1 MSERIKIAA
10 VQMNPK
16 LMNLKENLEGIFSNV
31 KKAADNQANL
41 IVFPECSLTG
51 YIFHSREE
59 ALPFAETIPGPSTE
73 KLASLCKEVK
83 VYVIVGLL
91 EKEGDRLFNAA
102 ALVGPQGLIGNYRKN
117 HLPFLG
123 VDRFVDRG
131 DKPFEVHQ
139 TPIGNIGLY
148 ICYDIIFPES
158 SRIMTL
164 LGADILALPTNFP
177 QGRGEI
183 ISTYVVSARAIE
195 NRVHVVS
202 ADRVGSERGNSF
214 AGLSKI
220 VNASGN
226 ILGLA
231 SSDKEEIIYGEVNLE
246 SARQKHITVIPGEHE
261 VDYIQDRRPEI
272 YGVIT
277 QPTGDA
283 QSKRK

>member
-1 MSERIKIAA
+1 MSDKVKIAA
-10 VQMNPK
+10 VQMEPK
-16 LMNLKENLEGIFSNV
+16 LMKIGENLESILSAV
-31 KKAADNQANL
+31 RKAADNQADL

-51 YIFHSREE
+51 YIFSSRQE

-73 KLASLCKEVK
+73 KVISLCRELK
-83 VYVIVGLL
+83 VYVIFGLL

-102 ALVGPQGLIGNYRKN
+102 AFVGPQGLIAGYRKN

-123 VDRFVDRG
+123 VDRFVDPG
-131 DKPFEVHQ
+131 DKPFQVHQ
-139 TPIGNIGLY
+139 APIGNIGLH

-158 SRIMTL
+158 ARVMTL

-177 QGRGEI
+177 QLRGEKLN
-183 ISTYVVSARAIE
+183 YAVSARAIE

-202 ADRVGSERGNSF
+202 ADRVGSERGYSF

-220 VNASGN
+220 VNASGD

-231 SSDKEEIIYGEVNLE
+231 SPDKEEIIYGEVSLE
-246 SARQKHITVIPGEHE
+246 QARQKHLTLIPGEWE
-261 VDYIQDRRPEI
+261 VDQIKDRRPEL

-277 QPTGDA
+277 KPNLDRA
-283 QSKRK
+283 